1 MRVGA
6 EGMGGLWKRFAKSQ
20 ATFVRGG
27 VTSLYHIKFM
37 NQKLLFPIIT
47 LALGAMGGFFVGKGG
62 KTSDGTD
69 PGAAE
74 SLSRSSRSASLGDAG
89 SSRGGSSSRPRSADD
104 IKSMPGQLQRMQSL
118 LDFYAGLSPEQ
129 LEAEAKKLED
139 IPMPERM
146 MASYVLFA
154 KWAETD
160 PMSAMAYSDRMGFT
174 GMFVRPTIMQSWASV
189 DPAGAAKYY
198 SENPGQFAMMG
209 MFGGRGGGGGPMGNG
224 AASIIA
230 GEWARQNPDEAMT
243 WARNLS
249 GAEKGNAVS
258 SIISQVASSDPQKA
272 MALAATLTGD
282 DQARANRQIAGA
294 LGGKSWEEAQSFIAT
309 LPTDQQD
316 DARRR
321 AFEGLAS
328 KNPSEAA
335 KQIASF
341 ADEEQRNRA
350 TVTVAEQLSRENPSE
365 AFNLIVSATG
375 DAQQDAMRSVMM
387 NYARQD
393 SAGALQAIQTI
404 PAGETRDRAVG
415 TYVWANT
422 STNHA
427 DSFAL
432 AETITDEG
440 SRARAIGVSAAKWM
454 STDADAA
461 KAAIQGSAS
470 LSDEM
475 KTRLMEGGDFM
486 RDWGGRDRGGDRGR
500 D

>member
-1 MRVGA
+1 
-6 EGMGGLWKRFAKSQ
+6 
-20 ATFVRGG
+20 
-27 VTSLYHIKFM
+27 M
-37 NQKLLFPIIT
+37 NQKLLYPIVT
-47 LALGAMGGFFVGKGG
+47 LALGATGGFLVGKGG
-62 KTSDGTD
+62 KSDTAD
-69 PGAAE
+69 AATE
-74 SLSRSSRSASLGDAG
+74 AEMLARSSRTGSLSSSSSGREAG
-89 SSRGGSSSRPRSADD
+89 SGRSRSADD
-104 IKSMPGQLQRMQSL
+104 IQKMPGQLQRMQSL
-118 LDFYAGLSPEQ
+118 LEFYAGLTPEQ
-129 LEAEAKKLED
+129 LEEEAKKLDD

-160 PMSAMAYSDRMGFT
+160 PLSAMAFSDKMGFT
-174 GMFVRPTIMQSWASV
+174 GMFVRPTIMQSWAAV
-189 DPAGAAKYY
+189 DPMAAAKYY
-198 SENPGQFAMMG
+198 TDNPGQFAMMG

-243 WARNLS
+243 WARTLK
-249 GAEKGNAVS
+249 GTELGNAVS

-282 DQARANRQIAGA
+282 EQSRANRQIAEA
-294 LGGKSWEEAQSFIAT
+294 LGGKSWDEAQQFIAG

-328 KNPSEAA
+328 KNPAEAA
-335 KQIASF
+335 KQLASF

-350 TVTVAEQLSRENPSE
+350 TVTVAEQMSRDDPSGAFSLVISASGE
-365 AFNLIVSATG
+365 A
-375 DAQQDAMRSVMM
+375 QEDAMRSVMM

-404 PAGETRDRAVG
+404 PAGETRDRAIG
-415 TYVWANT
+415 TYVFANT

-432 AETITDEG
+432 AETITDERDR
-440 SRARAIGVSAAKWM
+440 SRAIGISAAKWM
-454 STDADAA
+454 STDPEAA
-461 KAAIQGSAS
+461 KAAIQQSTT
-470 LSDEM
+470 LSDEV
-475 KTRLMEGGDFM
+475 KTRIMEGGSMM
-486 RDWGGRDRGGDRGR
+486 RDWGGRGSRGGDGGGAAGGQ
-500 D
+500 